1 MLAAGGLNLDAVTI
15 AELHGAMASGQLT
28 ARALTLAYLERID
41 ALDAQL
47 GSVIAVHPDAL
58 ADAEAHDARRRAGG
72 RPRPLEGVPVLV
84 KDNVAVAGLPTT
96 AGSRALLESMPAD
109 ASLVGR
115 LRDAGAIILGKA
127 NLSEWANFRDEHA
140 TSGWSAVGGQTRNP
154 HALARNTSGSSSGSA
169 AAVAASLAQVA
180 VGTETDGSIISP
192 AGVCGVVGAKPTFG
206 TVPGAGIVPL
216 SSYQDTPGPIAR
228 NVADAAVLHAVLC
241 GTPPPD
247 LHGATLHG
255 ARIGVWRP
263 AGLDAGEVTDV
274 FDAALAALSAV
285 GATTTEVALDVS
297 SIQDAE
303 WPALLTEFRHDI
315 DAYLAAAPDAV
326 ARSLA
331 ELIAFNKAD
340 ADELAHF
347 GQSLFEQALAAPD
360 LDDPTYREQRAA
372 ATREARAALDRAL
385 AGVDAILTPSN
396 DPAWPIDYA
405 AGDVYHV
412 ETTTP
417 AAVSGY
423 PSISVPAGFAGLLPI
438 GVSLIGR
445 AFRDDDL
452 WRLAYAFEQ
461 AVPARRA
468 PSYRAGA
475 G

>member
-1 MLAAGGLNLDAVTI
+1 VPAAGGLNLDTVTI

-28 ARALTLAYLERID
+28 AAALTQAYLDRID

-47 GSVIAVHPDAL
+47 RSVLAVHPVAL
-58 ADAEAHDARRRAGG
+58 ADAEASDERRRAGA

-109 ASLVGR
+109 APLVSR
-115 LRDAGAIILGKA
+115 LRDAGAIILGKT
-127 NLSEWANFRDEHA
+127 NLSEWANFRDEHS

-154 HALARNTSGSSSGSA
+154 HVLDRSTSGSSSGSA

-192 AGVCGVVGAKPTFG
+192 AAVCGIVGAKPTFG

-216 SSYQDTPGPIAR
+216 SSNQDTPGPIAR
-228 NVADAAVLHAVLC
+228 HVPDAALLHAVLC

-247 LHGATLHG
+247 LCGAALHG

-263 AGLDAGEVTDV
+263 SDLDAPVADV
-274 FDAALAALSAV
+274 FDAALAALSAE
-285 GATTTEVALDVS
+285 GATATDVEVDS
-297 SIQDAE
+297 SAIQDAE
-303 WPALLTEFRHDI
+303 WPALLAEFRHDI
-315 DAYLAAAPDAV
+315 DAYLATAQDAA

-331 ELIAFNKAD
+331 ELIAFNKANP
-340 ADELAHF
+340 DELAYF

-372 ATREARAALDRAL
+372 ATREARAVLDRAL

-405 AGDVYHV
+405 AGDIYHV

-417 AAVSGY
+417 AAVAGY
-423 PSISVPAGFAGLLPI
+423 PSISVPAGFAGLLPV

-445 AFRDDDL
+445 AGKDADL

-468 PSYRAGA
+468 PTYRAGA

>member
-1 MLAAGGLNLDAVTI
+1 VPAAAGLNLDALTI
-15 AELHGAMASGQLT
+15 AELHDAMASGQLT
-28 ARALTLAYLERID
+28 AAALTQAYLERVD

-47 GSVIAVHPDAL
+47 GSVLAVHPIAL
-58 ADAEAHDARRRAGG
+58 ADAEASDARRRAGAG
-72 RPRPLEGVPVLV
+72 PRPLEGVPVLV

-96 AGSRALLESMPAD
+96 AGSRALLGSMPAD
-109 ASLVGR
+109 APLVGR
-115 LRDAGAIILGKA
+115 LRDAGAIILGKT
-127 NLSEWANFRDEHA
+127 NLSEWANFRDEHS

-154 HALARNTSGSSSGSA
+154 HVLDRSTSGSSSGSA

-192 AGVCGVVGAKPTFG
+192 AAVCGVVGAKPTFG

-216 SSYQDTPGPIAR
+216 SSCQDTPGPIAR
-228 NVADAAVLHAVLC
+228 HVADAALLHAVLC
-241 GTPPPD
+241 GTSPSD
-247 LHGATLHG
+247 LRGATLRG

-263 AGLDAGEVTDV
+263 AGLDAAVTDV
-274 FDAALAALSAV
+274 LDAALAALSAE
-285 GATTTEVALDVS
+285 GATATDVEVDS
-297 SIQDAE
+297 SATQDAE
-303 WPALLTEFRHDI
+303 WPALLAEFRHDI
-315 DAYLAAAPDAV
+315 DAYLATAPDAA

-340 ADELAHF
+340 PDELAYF
-347 GQSLFEQALAAPD
+347 GQSLFEQALTAPD

-372 ATREARAALDRAL
+372 ATREARAVLDRAL

-396 DPAWPIDYA
+396 DPAWLIDYA
-405 AGDVYHV
+405 AGDIYHV
-412 ETTTP
+412 ETSTP
-417 AAVSGY
+417 AAVAGY
-423 PSISVPAGFAGLLPI
+423 PSISVPAGFAGLLPV

-445 AFRDDDL
+445 PGKDADL

-468 PSYRAGA
+468 PTYRADA

>member
-1 MLAAGGLNLDAVTI
+1 VPAAGGLNLDAVTI
-15 AELHGAMASGQLT
+15 AELHAAMASGQLT
-28 ARALTLAYLERID
+28 ATALTQAYLERID

-47 GSVIAVHPDAL
+47 GSVLAVHPVAL
-58 ADAEAHDARRRAGG
+58 ADAEASDARRSAGAP
-72 RPRPLEGVPVLV
+72 PRPLEGVPVLV

-109 ASLVGR
+109 APLVSR
-115 LRDAGAIILGKA
+115 LHDAGAIILGKT

-154 HALARNTSGSSSGSA
+154 HVLDRSPSGSSSGSA

-192 AGVCGVVGAKPTFG
+192 AAVCGVVGAKPTFG
-206 TVPGAGIVPL
+206 IVPGAGIIPL

-228 NVADAAVLHAVLC
+228 HVADAALLHAVLC
-241 GTPPPD
+241 GTAPPD
-247 LHGATLHG
+247 RRGATLHG

-263 AGLDAGEVTDV
+263 AGLDAAVTDV
-274 FDAALAALSAV
+274 FDAALAALTRV
-285 GATTTEVALDVS
+285 GATTTDVEIDS
-297 SIQDAE
+297 SATQDAE
-303 WPALLTEFRHDI
+303 WPALLAEFRHDI
-315 DAYLAAAPDAV
+315 DAYLAAAQGAA

-340 ADELAHF
+340 PDELAHF
-347 GQSLFEQALAAPD
+347 GQSLFEQALVAPD
-360 LDDPTYREQRAA
+360 LDDATYREQRAA
-372 ATREARAALDRAL
+372 ATREARAVLDRAL
-385 AGVDAILTPSN
+385 GGVDAILTPSN

-405 AGDVYHV
+405 AGDIYHV

-417 AAVSGY
+417 AAVAGY
-423 PSISVPAGFAGLLPI
+423 PSISVPAGFTGLLPV
-438 GVSLIGR
+438 GLSLIGR
-445 AFRDDDL
+445 AGKDADL

-468 PSYRAGA
+468 PTYRAGA